1 MTPTVTLTIQNG
13 RLAGT
18 YFQFDLPRRCLIG
31 RANDCQLRLPC
42 GLEFLGV
49 SRHHCLLT
57 IHPPEVWVRDCGS
70 RNGTKLNGMQI
81 GRPASWNVP
90 EEVATAPFRDYELR
104 DGDELTI
111 GSTVFD
117 VSIAASESD
126 TYVPQERE
134 ELCMSA

>member
-1 MTPTVTLTIQNG
+1 MTPTITLTIKNG

-18 YFQFDLPRRCLIG
+18 HYEFDLPQRCLIG

-42 GLEFLGV
+42 ALDFLGI

-57 IHPPEVWVRDCGS
+57 LNPAGVWVRDCGS

-90 EEVATAPFRDYELR
+90 IEVASGPFRDYALH

-111 GSTVFD
+111 GGTVFG
-117 VSIAASESD
+117 VSVSASETD
-126 TYVPQERE
+126 PEVLHEE
-134 ELCMSA
+134 HELCACT